1 MSLTD
6 IVSLLI
12 SAILLAGLYAT
23 MSYGLALIYGV
34 MKIVNV
40 SHAGFMML
48 GAFAAFI
55 LIHPDY
61 GIKLNPFL
69 APLIVVPLF
78 FVVGMLL
85 EHFIVRHVMNA
96 PMITSL
102 LLLFGVWLIVQN
114 IAYIIFTGDTRTI
127 TTPYSTMTIPKD
139 LPTDLKA
146 VIAPLMAD
154 LRISVNRLV
163 VFAVGVVTLVIL
175 QMFLSRTYLGKAI
188 RATATDADAAA
199 LVGVNTERVRM
210 IAFGLGI
217 ALASLTGALLSLQLS
232 FDPSFG
238 GSHQLKSFTIIVLGG
253 LESFVGVALGALLLA
268 LIETFS
274 VMPPFNLPAALQDF
288 VSFSL
293 LVVVLVIMPGGL
305 IALLK
310 RK

>member
-6 IVSLLI
+6 FSSLVI

-48 GAFAAFI
+48 GAFTAFV

-61 GIKLNPFL
+61 GIRLNPFL

-85 EHFIVRHVMNA
+85 ERFVVRHVMNA

-102 LLLFGVWLIVQN
+102 LLLFGVWLILQN
-114 IAYIIFTGDTRTI
+114 LAYIVFTGDTRTI

-139 LPTDLKA
+139 LPPDLKA
-146 VIAPLMAD
+146 VVAPLMGD
-154 LRISVNRLV
+154 LRLSVNRLV
-163 VFAVGVVTLVIL
+163 VFAVGVVTLVGL
-175 QMFLSRTYLGKAI
+175 QLFLTRTYMGKAI
-188 RATATDADAAA
+188 RATATDPEAAA

-210 IAFGLGI
+210 VAFGLGI

-232 FDPSFG
+232 FDPFFG

-268 LIETFS
+268 LVETFS
-274 VMPPFNLPAALQDF
+274 VVPPFNLPAALQDF

-293 LVVVLVIMPGGL
+293 LVIVLVVMPGGL

-310 RK
+310 KR